1 MMEVIFLIVLGLIW
15 IVFAVVQD
23 LRNREIANWLN
34 FSLVIFALGFR
45 FFYCLFSDT
54 NFRFFYF
61 GLIGFAIFFILG
73 NMLYYG
79 KVFAG
84 GDAKL
89 MMALGA
95 ILPLTGSLNGNL
107 KLFFSFFFIFLI
119 AGAVYGFIFS
129 MVLAIKN
136 YKAFK
141 KDFSKKFSN
150 NRKIFYL
157 ALGFCFILIIASFF
171 INSLI
176 YLAAL
181 IFVSPYLYFSAK
193 AIDEVCMIKEI
204 SAIKLT
210 EGDWLYKGVRV
221 GNKFIKSSWDGLTKE
236 DISLLRKK
244 DRKVL
249 IRQGIPFSPVFL
261 IGYAVWLYFFTRII
275 SFSIF

>member
-1 MMEVIFLIVLGLIW
+1 MIEVIFLIVLGLIW
-15 IVFAVVQD
+15 IIFAVVQD
-23 LRNREIANWLN
+23 LKKREIANWLN
-34 FSLVIFALGFR
+34 FSLTIFALGFR
-45 FFYCLFSDT
+45 FLYCLFSDAG
-54 NFRFFYF
+54 FKFFYF
-61 GLIGFAIFFILG
+61 GLIGFAIFFVLG
-73 NMLYYG
+73 NMLYYS

-95 ILPLTGSLNGNL
+95 ILPLTVSFNGNL
-107 KLFFSFFFIFLI
+107 KLFFAFFFIFLI
-119 AGAVYGFIFS
+119 VGAAYGFTFS
-129 MVLAIKN
+129 IVLAIKN
-136 YKAFK
+136 YKTFK
-141 KDFSKKFSN
+141 KDFSRKFSN
-150 NRKIFYL
+150 NRKVFYF

-221 GNKFIKSSWDGLTKE
+221 GKKFIKSSWDGLTKE
-236 DISLLRKK
+236 NISLLRKK
-244 DRKVL
+244 DIKVL

-261 IGYAVWLYFFTRII
+261 IGYIIWLCFFTKII
-275 SFSIF
+275 SFNIF